1 MAQNASGKSN
11 LLNAFSFVTQFVVNS
26 LDRRDEY
33 NFRNRSFLLSNQ
45 TRGGKVNLRFHFIHK
60 GTRYRFGISL
70 DEERVY
76 DEYLIAYPK
85 GHPQVWYERTSSENT
100 DKSNWKFGYYL
111 KGEKQKL
118 VSVTPPNVL
127 FLSVANKFDHEQL
140 SDVYEWFDYYVRV
153 ISPHIGVDQ
162 ALLNFSAS
170 QCFEDKD
177 LRKSI
182 VKLLSV
188 ADLGITDIN
197 IKEKDFSDQE
207 IKSVLG
213 ILPEDFREEF
223 KKQFQFD
230 IEFLHRTKGSE
241 SYPISWGLESAGTQR
256 LFTLSGPW
264 VHSLAEGFTLVVDEL
279 HASLHPNQV
288 RSMVSMFHNPRVN
301 SNNAQVIFNTHAVS
315 LLDPE
320 LFRRDQIWLVEKDPG
335 GASHLYPLTD
345 YSPRK
350 NEPLMKGYI
359 SGRYGAIPFIESFL
373 ED

>member
-1 MAQNASGKSN
+1 MLIDFSVKNYLSFKDEQVLSLVASADKSLLDNTILDETTWGTRLLRSLVIYGPNASGKSN

-45 TRGGKVNLRFHFIHK
+45 TRGGKSEFEIHFIHK

-182 VKLLSV
+182 VKLLWV
-188 ADLGITDIN
+188 ADTEN
-197 IKEKDFSDQE
+197 
-207 IKSVLG
+207 
-213 ILPEDFREEF
+213 
-223 KKQFQFD
+223 
-230 IEFLHRTKGSE
+230 HR
-241 SYPISWGLESAGTQR
+241 Y
-256 LFTLSGPW
+256 
-264 VHSLAEGFTLVVDEL
+264 
-279 HASLHPNQV
+279 
-288 RSMVSMFHNPRVN
+288 
-301 SNNAQVIFNTHAVS
+301 
-315 LLDPE
+315 
-320 LFRRDQIWLVEKDPG
+320 
-335 GASHLYPLTD
+335 
-345 YSPRK
+345 
-350 NEPLMKGYI
+350 
-359 SGRYGAIPFIESFL
+359 
-373 ED
+373 